1 MPRCRTVRPPPSPRS
16 CRAQTLPPATRI
28 DLVAKACR
36 AHATARLL
44 PRRFMPVAGAGLFC
58 GVGAKVITPNL
69 NEHNLKMEYCPYA
82 PTATPPPLPAL
93 LMRIMRACG
102 VCVGR
107 DSPRERV

>member
-1 MPRCRTVRPPPSPRS
+1 
-16 CRAQTLPPATRI
+16 
-28 DLVAKACR
+28 
-36 AHATARLL
+36 
-44 PRRFMPVAGAGLFC
+44 MPVAGAGLFC

-93 LMRIMRACG
+93 LMRIMRVCG

-107 DSPRERV
+107 ESPGERA